1 MEKNQL
7 NSGSLNELQV
17 GETLLTLARKVAN
30 GKIQL
35 EFAEKVTAKDRPMSA
50 LTVLNAS
57 DSRFSSGARRGWATA
72 EVTDAADIFGVNFGD
87 DGEWFVGQTASGK
100 TAEFLKLDILNPE
113 FNNLRFRVRVVES
126 TEPTESQKKYADE
139 MGVDVVDT
147 QAKRAGKGGD
157 YILHKGQHIFM
168 NSYVDLLPQ
177 DNDPQHVFLAGDNTG
192 SVVTAN
198 KGVSQNEVEVVEMDG
213 LSM

>member
-17 GETLLTLARKVAN
+17 GETLLTVARKVSN

-72 EVTDAADIFGVNFGD
+72 EVADASDIFNINFGD
-87 DGEWFVGQTASGK
+87 DGEWFMGETASGK
-100 TAEFLKLDILNPE
+100 PAEFLQLNILNPE

-126 TEPTESQKKYADE
+126 TEPTDSQKKYADE
-139 MGVDVVDT
+139 IGVDVVDT

-168 NSYVDLLPQ
+168 NSYVDLLPES
-177 DNDPQHVFLAGDNTG
+177 DDPQHVFLVSDTSNSIVAANTG
-192 SVVTAN
+192 VKVD
-198 KGVSQNEVEVVEMDG
+198 EVEVM
-213 LSM
+213 M

>member
-17 GETLLTLARKVAN
+17 GETLLTVARKVSN

-72 EVTDAADIFGVNFGD
+72 EVADASDIFNINFGD
-87 DGEWFVGQTASGK
+87 DGEWFMGETASGK
-100 TAEFLKLDILNPE
+100 PAEFLQLNILNPE

-126 TEPTESQKKYADE
+126 TEPTDSQKKYANE
-139 MGVDVVDT
+139 IGVDVVDT

-168 NSYVDLLPQ
+168 NSYVDLLPES
-177 DNDPQHVFLAGDNTG
+177 DDPQHVFLVSDTSNSIVAANTG
-192 SVVTAN
+192 VKVD
-198 KGVSQNEVEVVEMDG
+198 EVEVM
-213 LSM
+213 M